1 MATNGVNEHGQME
14 ANETEQQFLKL
25 AKTVQTDERVP
36 DGFAARVM
44 AQVKEQ
50 HALETRSAGERFLRF
65 ARNLPVNEHVPY
77 AFEKRIMARIR
88 EFLTPDPLTV
98 WSRMLWRAVVPCFGV
113 MILAALFSA
122 KEPTA
127 AFIDQA
133 AFDLAETTTET
144 VDPESTDF
152 ETVMLASFDDLE
164 YLW

>member
-1 MATNGVNEHGQME
+1 MEPYDVNEYRQMK
-14 ANETEQQFLKL
+14 ANEIEQFLKL
-25 AKTVQTDERVP
+25 AKSVQNDERVP
-36 DGFAARVM
+36 VNFSARAMTRVR
-44 AQVKEQ
+44 EQ
-50 HALETRSAGERFLRF
+50 HRLETRSADEQFLKF
-65 ARNLPVNEHVPY
+65 LRNLPWKQHVPY

-98 WSRMLWRAVVPCFGV
+98 WSRMLWRAVAPCFGV

-133 AFDLAETTTET
+133 AFDPAKTTTET

-164 YLW
+164 YTW

>member
-1 MATNGVNEHGQME
+1 MKPHDVNEYGQME

-25 AKTVQTDERVP
+25 AKSVQNDDRMP
-36 DGFAARVM
+36 DGFPARVM
-44 AQVKEQ
+44 ARVREQ

-88 EFLTPDPLTV
+88 GLLTPDPLAF
-98 WSRMLWRAVVPCFGV
+98 WSRMLWRAVAPCFGV
-113 MILAALFSA
+113 MILAALFST
-122 KEPTA
+122 KESTA
-127 AFIDQA
+127 AFIDQV

-164 YLW
+164 YTW